1 MFNWGFTFRFSL
13 CIILLVLFF
22 NRGVSQSIPTDG
34 PISDEK
40 LFDAINLNYSGLE
53 EVREAVTKKDYIAAK
68 LAYYNYRL
76 TKSKAKWFINPN
88 DKPVIAHQTFD
99 AAADSVCE
107 HYLGPGKEFV
117 PPYYNMGNNLSWT
130 HNPMNPS
137 KSNFTNEWVW
147 SLNRMNFWPTL
158 INAYWKTLNEKYAAE
173 WVFEMQDWV
182 AKNPVTI
189 KVSGEKTLA
198 WRALESGLRMTSW
211 MNAYYSI
218 ITSPSFSAVANADFA
233 KGVLAHGWRLNYLSS
248 EFTQYEK
255 GNNHEIMANIGLAN
269 AALLFPEF
277 KFAEEWKGNA
287 TRVLE
292 NCLRVMV
299 YPDGVQFEL
308 APGYHQWVRNYFFN
322 YAKLAAL
329 NGVKLPDEYLAT
341 VKKMFNFGL
350 YSMDPQG
357 NLPQVNDS
365 WPATADLEEAAVFW
379 KDPQFEYV
387 ATKGKHG
394 TIPSITSYKFTYA
407 GFNIMRTGWDINSN
421 YLFFKNGPIGT
432 AHQHEDDLNILVNA
446 YGKSLLTE
454 GQNYIYDASKF
465 RSFILTTPAHNT
477 ITVDGLSQY
486 RAEIDNQRM
495 VKKPSTQPWVTS
507 PLIDFAA
514 GVYDCGYQKLD
525 YTEKSYRPIKAVGE
539 RDMSIIHKR
548 NVIFLKPYY
557 YVVADF
563 LQGKGTHT
571 FDAYFHLDAPDAT
584 VNKKSNEVNSMNKED
599 AQISLWAIDQKNLTT
614 KSVIGQMNPIL
625 GWIPRINRKIPTIVF
640 TKNQEAPA
648 SFATLLY
655 PYQGSLPNVKTT
667 MLNMGDDVWACSGE
681 TDVENFEI
689 AIAKESATTISFQ
702 DKSITKFTTDALLV
716 VSRHK
721 KSSSDIWT
729 ELYDVSSFSSN
740 QLSFSSEANTQLVI
754 IHQVDKLILFNPSDD
769 IIKLNKV
776 SVSDKA
782 IEIKP
787 RQWVEITKDGVKVR
801 VPIEF

>member
-1 MFNWGFTFRFSL
+1 MIKEWGVFRFGI
-13 CIILLVLFF
+13 CIILLALIF
-22 NRGVSQSIPTDG
+22 NRSEAQSRPSDG
-34 PISDEK
+34 AISDEK
-40 LFDAINLNYSGLE
+40 LFDAINLNYAGFE

-68 LAYYNYRL
+68 LAYYKYRL
-76 TKSKAKWFINPN
+76 TKSRAKWFIDPN
-88 DKPVIAHQTFD
+88 DKPIIAHASYD

-117 PPYYNMGNNLSWT
+117 PPAYYMGNNISWT
-130 HNPMNPS
+130 HNPMDS
-137 KSNFTNEWVW
+137 TKSNFTNEWVW

-158 INAYWKTLNEKYAAE
+158 VNAYWNTLNEKYALE

-189 KVSGEKTLA
+189 KVSGEKTLT

-218 ITSPSFSAVANADFA
+218 LTSPSFNAEANADFA

-277 KFAEEWKGNA
+277 KYAEEWKGNA
-287 TRVLE
+287 NRVLE

-329 NGVKLPDEYLAT
+329 NGEELPTEYLAT
-341 VKKMFNFGL
+341 VKKMFYFGL

-365 WPATADLEEAAVFW
+365 WPATADLEEAAAFW

-394 TIPSITSYKFTYA
+394 TMPSITSYKFNYA
-407 GFNIMRTGWDINSN
+407 GFNVMRTGWDSKAN

-477 ITVDGLSQY
+477 ITVDGLSQH

-495 VKKPSTQPWVTS
+495 AKIPSTQPWVSS

-525 YTEKSYRPIKAVGE
+525 YVEKSYRPIKPLGE
-539 RDMSIIHKR
+539 RDMSIVHKR
-548 NVIFLKPYY
+548 NVLFLKPYY
-557 YVVADF
+557 YIVADF
-563 LQGKGTHT
+563 LQGTGLHT
-571 FDAYFHLDAPDAT
+571 FDAYYHLDATKAS
-584 VNKKSNEVNSMNKED
+584 VNKKLNEVNSLNDD
-599 AQISLWAIDQKNLTT
+599 ANISLWAIDQKNLTT
-614 KSVIGQMNPIL
+614 KTVVGQMNPIL
-625 GWIPRINRKIPTIVF
+625 GWIPRLKRKIPTIVYS
-640 TKNQEAPA
+640 KNQEAPA

-655 PYQGSLPNVKTT
+655 PYQGILPKVNTAI
-667 MLNMGDDVWACSGE
+667 LNMGDNVWACSGE
-681 TDVENFEI
+681 TGIENFEI
-689 AIAKESATTISFQ
+689 AIAKDSIATITFQ
-702 DKSITKFTTDALLV
+702 DKSIEKFTTDALLAV
-716 VSRHK
+716 NRHK
-721 KSSSDIWT
+721 NGSSNTWT
-729 ELYDVSSFSSN
+729 ELYNVSSFLSN
-740 QLSFSSEANTQLVI
+740 LFSFKSVANTQLVI
-754 IHQVDKLILFNPSDD
+754 IHQGQKLILFNPSYDS
-769 IIKLNKV
+769 IKLNTALV
-776 SVSDKA
+776 SKKA
-782 IEIKP
+782 IEIKSK
-787 RQWVEITKDGVKVR
+787 QWVEITKDGVIGA